1 MASLTDS
8 PKAPPTTSLTWNVRA
23 GAGELSVETM
33 PWSLL
38 RATGFPA
45 GLLDGLASEEL
56 LGTAAGVLA
65 AEQAVAAERAHFL
78 DQLWPGLR
86 KAVRTVEPRQ
96 RSLRALQSC
105 RRLVDGGAPLDE
117 RCAAVLAATGAPDW
131 APRWNAL
138 VAALDERLTAAGT
151 ELEAALL
158 RARLHTARA
167 AGREDFGHAVFV
179 SNPSFHHTALET
191 PPLTHPGWAQA
202 RDGGGALPQ
211 TLRRRVDTLHRYLRR
226 FATKCET
233 VSFFGPVLFGRLVPE
248 REETLLVGAPGRE
261 KVVVEASAWLVEELR
276 EQAAREVPLTRQRV
290 WPSPL
295 FRRPDSSPVLERAV
309 DGRRF
314 RVAGPALALWSAA
327 AAAPGSRLDSLLS
340 AAGPVPTP
348 PGAGSDDA
356 YAARLVKALG
366 PALVVSPW
374 RLPAT
379 ELHALTRLAAEH
391 PADPVVN
398 LAEVRDTY
406 ARAPWP
412 ERAAHLLAVRAAR
425 AADGGR
431 VSQDS
436 GRHYADRELF
446 HEDRSSPL
454 SERVGFGAPVVE
466 RIREITEAVFPL
478 VFLAAL
484 LAREDARDALRAE
497 LAGAPVPLAAL
508 AAREIPAPSP
518 RRDRLDAVLRR
529 LVGRAVAA
537 AGTADGRP
545 PVVELSGGELA
556 EALAPLWDTV
566 TYGPDDAC
574 LPSPDLMV
582 AGPDPATA
590 DWVLSELHDDCSSIF
605 GGLERPL
612 HSDPDGLW
620 AGFTERVARA
630 VPPGSAATIV
640 SRRRSAH
647 VTPEL
652 PGAAIELSGL
662 SGKDRAD
669 VVPIAD
675 AVVPASADAVVVD
688 GRRRLLYPG
697 DLSSTLHRAV
707 SRPALVPV
715 PVDLGAYTPRI
726 VVDGVVVQRA
736 RWRLSIPER
745 APEKTADTVTQWLS
759 VQRLRAALG
768 MPRHV
773 YVKHPAEPKP
783 LYVDFADPLSVI
795 DIARLPGGEVVVSE
809 MLPTPDQLWWRVADE
824 THCAEFRLG
833 CIVRPV
839 TSDNPP
845 TPEQQEESAS

>member
-1 MASLTDS
+1 MA
-8 PKAPPTTSLTWNVRA
+8 SLTWNVRA
-23 GAGELSVETM
+23 GNGELSVEMM

-45 GLLDGLASEEL
+45 GLLDGLASGEL

-86 KAVRTVEPRQ
+86 EAVRTVEPRQ

-105 RRLVDGGAPLDE
+105 RRLVDEGAPLDE
-117 RCAAVLAATGAPDW
+117 RCASVLAATGAPDW

-138 VAALDERLTAAGT
+138 VAALGERLAAAGA

-158 RARLHTARA
+158 RARLHTAQA
-167 AGREDFGHAVFV
+167 AGRDDFGHAVFV

-191 PPLTHPGWAQA
+191 PPLTHPGWARA
-202 RDGGGALPQ
+202 RDEGGALPRS
-211 TLRRRVDTLHRYLRR
+211 LRRQVDTLHRYLRR

-248 REETLLVGAPGRE
+248 QDEALLVGAPGRE

-276 EQAAREVPLTRQRV
+276 EQAAREVPLTHQRV

-295 FRRPDSSPVLERAV
+295 FRRPDASPVLERAV

-314 RVAGPALALWSAA
+314 KVAGPALALWSAA
-327 AAAPGSRLDSLLS
+327 CAAPGSRLDSL
-340 AAGPVPTP
+340 VPP
-348 PGAGSDDA
+348 PDGAGADDA
-356 YAARLVKALG
+356 YAAELVKALG

-391 PADPVVN
+391 PTDTVVN

-406 ARAPWP
+406 AEAAWP
-412 ERAAHLLAVRAAR
+412 ERAAHLVAVRAAR
-425 AADGGR
+425 AADGGQ

-446 HEDRSSPL
+446 HEDRSSPV
-454 SERVGFGAPVVE
+454 SERVGFGAPVVD
-466 RIREITEAVFPL
+466 RIREVTEAVFPL
-478 VFLAAL
+478 TFLAAL

-497 LAGAPVPLAAL
+497 LGGAPAPLAAL
-508 AAREIPAPSP
+508 AVREIPARSA

-529 LVGRAVAA
+529 LVGRAVEA
-537 AGTADGRP
+537 AGSADGRP
-545 PVVELSGGELA
+545 PVVELSRSQLA

-566 TYGPDDAC
+566 SYGPEDAC

-590 DWVLSELHDDCSSIF
+590 TWVLSELHDDCSSIF

-630 VPPGSAATIV
+630 VPSGTAATIV

-726 VVDGVVVQRA
+726 VVDGVVIQRA

-745 APEKTADTVTQWLS
+745 APEKTGDTVTQWLA
-759 VQRLRAALG
+759 VQRLRAARG
-768 MPRHV
+768 IPRHV

-795 DIARLPGGEVVVSE
+795 DIARLPEGEVVVSE
-809 MLPTPDQLWWRVADE
+809 MLPTPDRLWWRVAGE

-839 TSDNPP
+839 TSDNPL
-845 TPEQQEESAS
+845 TQEEQEESAS